1 MSFAAL
7 LPYALGAIGAVQ
19 GFRSARDSGSSGIG
33 SLISAG
39 LGGFGGYS
47 LGGSLAGLFPGA
59 QQATLGREIASRG
72 ASSVLTRGT
81 NPKAFDMRGK
91 MGSQI
96 INLGG
101 GEGSG
106 GGG

>member
-19 GFRSARDSGSSGIG
+19 GFRSARDSGASGIG

-47 LGGSLAGLFPGA
+47 MGGSLAGLLPGTT
-59 QQATLGREIASRG
+59 QATLGREIASRG
-72 ASSVLTRGT
+72 ASNFLTRGT

-91 MGSQI
+91 MLSLI
-96 INLGG
+96 RISAPTRPLYI
-101 GEGSG
+101 S
-106 GGG
+106 

>member
-19 GFRSARDSGSSGIG
+19 GFRSARDSGASGIG

-47 LGGSLAGLFPGA
+47 MGGSLAGLLPGA
-59 QQATLGREIASRG
+59 TQATLGQQLASRG
-72 ASSVLTRGT
+72 ASKV
-81 NPKAFDMRGK
+81 
-91 MGSQI
+91 
-96 INLGG
+96 
-101 GEGSG
+101 
-106 GGG
+106 